1 MQNHWSDD
9 DTVKKMRLE
18 VSKNP
23 TSYDRNDDTSW
34 KEVAKVDTPKTT
46 SEQRHDMLCEY
57 WSRYWRFTVLETY
70 GNRSAIN
77 HLRLIL

>member
-9 DTVKKMRLE
+9 DTVKKMRLD
-18 VSKNP
+18 VSKM
-23 TSYDRNDDTSW
+23 
-34 KEVAKVDTPKTT
+34 T